1 VRIFFPCEL
10 AYFLCSNRGLEQ
22 PSSGGLRGP
31 KRSKKANFGRFCGMG
46 HYPTHREK
54 TRRAMEACLDL
65 IDTAE
70 WLKSELRP
78 PLDSFDLT
86 FGEFRVL
93 ELLNRKGPLTVRDA
107 ARERKSSRQNL
118 KEMSRHLE
126 RRGWVRRLV
135 VALPPVPF
143 DESHK
148 PKSKRDEKRKG
159 RRVGVMI
166 LTPSGKRFVRDV
178 MPNHSKMM
186 KALMRVLD
194 AREQLSLS
202 RLCRKLRS
210 GEAVFKFLQEIRMVD
225 EDQEAAEVK
234 ERVTAE
240 LERLTARMGMRSRE
254 FRV

>member
-1 VRIFFPCEL
+1 
-10 AYFLCSNRGLEQ
+10 
-22 PSSGGLRGP
+22 
-31 KRSKKANFGRFCGMG
+31 MG

-54 TRRAMEACLDL
+54 TRRAMQAYLDL

-70 WLKSELRP
+70 WLKSELRA

-86 FGEFRVL
+86 FGEFRLL
-93 ELLNRKGPLTVRDA
+93 ELLDRKGPLTVRDA

-118 KEMSRHLE
+118 KKASRRLE
-126 RRGWVRRLV
+126 RRGWARRV
-135 VALPPVPF
+135 VVELPPAPF

-148 PKSKRDEKRKG
+148 PRSKEDGKRKG
-159 RRVGVMI
+159 RRVGVVA

-178 MPNHSKMM
+178 MPNNSKMM

-210 GEAVFKFLQEIRMVD
+210 GEALFKFLQEIRMVD
-225 EDQEAAEVK
+225 EDQEAAELR
-234 ERVTAE
+234 ETARAE
-240 LERLTARMGMRSRE
+240 LERLTARVGMRDRE
-254 FRV
+254 LRV

>member
-1 VRIFFPCEL
+1 ME
-10 AYFLCSNRGLEQ
+10 
-22 PSSGGLRGP
+22 
-31 KRSKKANFGRFCGMG
+31 

-54 TRRAMEACLDL
+54 SQRAMQAYLDL

-118 KEMSRHLE
+118 KKVSRRLE

-135 VALPPVPF
+135 VMLPPVPF

-148 PKSKRDEKRKG
+148 PTSKKDEKRKG
-159 RRVGVMI
+159 RRVGVI
-166 LTPSGKRFVRDV
+166 TLTPSGKRFVRDV
-178 MPNHSKMM
+178 MPNNSKMM

-210 GEAVFKFLQEIRMVD
+210 DEAAFKFLQEIRMVD
-225 EDQEAAEVK
+225 EDQEAAELREK
-234 ERVTAE
+234 ASAE
-240 LERLTARMGMRSRE
+240 LERLTARMGGRE